1 MIMRTLFGAVAGA
14 LAVGAM
20 LVAYDLGERNAFNQ
34 GMAPTTQMV
43 VGPDGVARPYLMQAG
58 QSVYGQTPFM
68 AQPGVWSPY
77 AASMTPQAFVPAA
90 PYAAYG
96 AQPQYVNERVV
107 TTQPTVRRVTSQ
119 RAYATERAAAPSRT
133 WVKSAM
139 LIGGSAASGAGV
151 GAIVGGKKGAGIGA
165 LIGGG
170 AATLYDQLKRR

>member
-1 MIMRTLFGAVAGA
+1 MRTLFGAVAGA

-20 LVAYDLGERNAFNQ
+20 LVAYDLGERHAVNQ

-43 VGPDGVARPYLMQAG
+43 VGPDGVARPYLVQAG
-58 QSVYGQTPFM
+58 QNVYGPTPYM
-68 AQPGVWSPY
+68 AQTGVWSPY
-77 AASMTPQAFVPAA
+77 AAPMTPQAFVPAA

-96 AQPQYVNERVV
+96 AQPQYINERVV
-107 TTQPTVRRVTSQ
+107 AAQPTVRRVTSQ
-119 RAYATERAAAPSRT
+119 RSYTTERASAPRRT

-151 GAIVGGKKGAGIGA
+151 GAIVAGKKGAGIGA